1 MNRRGSQ
8 LSQDTLSGQE
18 AGGRDSGSHKTPEV
32 LGPQGP
38 HCVRQ
43 RKAPGRLMPLSAP
56 PLASS
61 AGWGAGVAGAGG
73 APTRHQEVSGLV
85 VRVSVGDGLRQVV
98 DGHLILLVRLHHK
111 VAEGKTPLGGGRKER
126 VKQVMA
132 LTPLSPKITPLAP
145 QRSVK
150 VRRKRPQPPYPTS
163 EGSASVLC
171 FLWSLLPILKHSDW
185 PHQRRWGPRLR
196 GQKSPPPPTP
206 YSPLQLQRQGVEPK
220 GQPKAAHCESASL
233 KGKARGLWRMF
244 WSMKWGGGL

>member
-1 MNRRGSQ
+1 MS
-8 LSQDTLSGQE
+8 
-18 AGGRDSGSHKTPEV
+18 
-32 LGPQGP
+32 
-38 HCVRQ
+38 
-43 RKAPGRLMPLSAP
+43 LSAP

-132 LTPLSPKITPLAP
+132 LTPLSPKTTPLAP

-196 GQKSPPPPTP
+196 GQKSPPPDTLQPSSTP
-206 YSPLQLQRQGVEPK
+206 EAGSGAQG
-220 GQPKAAHCESASL
+220 AAQSCSL
-233 KGKARGLWRMF
+233 
-244 WSMKWGGGL
+244 